1 MVRQTHSCYIFSN
14 LTLSENISDD
24 ITPAFNWYLKSNC
37 YGAKYLVGNYKMNLG
52 FNQLKILFI
61 ELSVHEMP
69 FEAQGEIETIR
80 QEFNS
85 TFSIVRSAIK
95 KIFQIYILFDFCK
108 KTHDEFNCKM
118 NLRCVS
124 LMLK

>member
-1 MVRQTHSCYIFSN
+1 MERS
-14 LTLSENISDD
+14 
-24 ITPAFNWYLKSNC
+24 
-37 YGAKYLVGNYKMNLG
+37 YLVGNYKMNLG

-108 KTHDEFNCKM
+108 AKHMTNSIVK
-118 NLRCVS
+118 
-124 LMLK
+124 

>member
-1 MVRQTHSCYIFSN
+1 MERS
-14 LTLSENISDD
+14 
-24 ITPAFNWYLKSNC
+24 
-37 YGAKYLVGNYKMNLG
+37 YLVGNYKMNLG

-85 TFSIVRSAIK
+85 TFSMYDLPSK
-95 KIFQIYILFDFCK
+95 
-108 KTHDEFNCKM
+108 
-118 NLRCVS
+118 
-124 LMLK
+124 